1 MSGYRL
7 HDLTRPMT
15 RETIVA
21 LAGKLAE
28 GDDRYAEIKK
38 DPLRSWDTE
47 QGSIWYL
54 HIQDHFGT
62 HVDAPVHTIRG
73 GKSIDQIELGHFFGE
88 AIVVDAS
95 RFTLEALAPEH
106 FEEIG
111 GDIRAGDIVLI
122 HSLDPAATLD
132 AYVEQQTWVSPAGAQ
147 WLVDRGVH
155 SVGCETW
162 GIEHVYD
169 GYFLKKYYDA
179 DTPQPTWPTHQIL
192 LSNDV
197 YIIEGLTGLAPLAGK
212 RVMFAALPLPVP
224 GGSGCPVRAVAWE
237 PVA

>member
-1 MSGYRL
+1 MAGYRL

-21 LAGKLAE
+21 LAGKLAD
-28 GDDRYAEIKK
+28 GDDRYAEITK
-38 DPLRSWDTE
+38 DPLRSWETE
-47 QGSIWYL
+47 NGAIFHV

-62 HVDAPVHTIRG
+62 HVDAPLHTIRG
-73 GKSIDQIELGHFFGE
+73 ASPIDQVQLGHFFGE
-88 AIVVDAS
+88 AIVLDAS
-95 RFTLEALAPEH
+95 RHTLQALGAEH

-111 GDIRAGDIVLI
+111 ADVREGDIVLI
-122 HSLDPAATLD
+122 HSTDPPGTID
-132 AYVEQQTWVSPAGAQ
+132 AYIEEQTWVAPEGAQ

-162 GIEHVYD
+162 GIEHIYD
-169 GYFLKKYYDA
+169 GYFVKKYYEHS
-179 DTPQPTWPTHQIL
+179 TPQPTWPTHQIL
-192 LSNDV
+192 LGNDV

-212 RVMFAALPLPVP
+212 RVMFAALPLPIP

-237 PVA
+237 TV